1 MTNPTSGLETE
12 PGNIPPAKPASPE
25 DWLRVLT
32 RRMDLRRLGVLMLR
46 SYVDGNAPLPEM
58 SKTTRQSWAS
68 FQRRSRTNWGELI
81 VDSVVDRLIP
91 NGITVGGDNKSPAAK
106 QAQQAWRDNRMAGVF
121 KEWVRY
127 GMVFG
132 QSYLTVWS
140 GKSSGNGN
148 GVVITADSPETMIV
162 VTDPLQHWKPKAA
175 LRVWRNQDEARDYAI
190 VWTPTGWQQFTRP
203 TYTRIE
209 LKIIPSKWLVNLA
222 EGAWTAD
229 GQPGGSSD
237 TERPIPVVVYNNPG
251 GHGDFETHIDL
262 INRINS
268 EVLQRLVIQAMQA
281 FRQRAI
287 TGGILPERDENGN
300 LIDWAARFE
309 PAPGAL
315 WNLDLGQEIW
325 ESSPADVS
333 GIIEGAKESIRALS
347 AMTKTPLPML
357 MPDNS
362 NASAE
367 GAKATE
373 SGHLFRCMAR
383 LGEAKHGIEAAM
395 EMALKL
401 GGAELADGDFVEV
414 SFANVQLITIAEKY
428 AAALAAHNA
437 GESTKSIQRNILAYS
452 PDQIAQDEIDRA
464 HEALLAASLPPVATT
479 VQETVQAAP
488 GGGAP
493 APPPGQQAPAG
504 QQPQPKPP
512 QSAPGVK
519 KQPTTLGG
527 TQPGGKKPAQPKLPP
542 AAAKK

>member
-1 MTNPTSGLETE
+1 MTNPNGNVIDTSG
-12 PGNIPPAKPASPE
+12 IPSADVKSPE
-25 DWLRVLT
+25 AWLRVLT

-46 SYVDGNAPLPEM
+46 SYVDGNSPLPEM

-68 FQRRSRTNWGELI
+68 FQRRARTNWGELI
-81 VDSVVDRLIP
+81 VDSVVDRLVP

-106 QAQQAWRDNRMAGVF
+106 LAQQSWRDNRMAGVF
-121 KEWVRY
+121 KEWARY

-140 GKSSGNGN
+140 GNSTGNGN
-148 GVVITADSPETMIV
+148 GVIITADSPETMIV

-190 VWTPTGWQQFTRP
+190 VWTPRGWQQFTRP

-222 EGAWTAD
+222 EGAWTSD

-268 EVLQRLVIQAMQA
+268 EILERLVIQAMQA

-287 TGGILPERDENGN
+287 TGGLLPDRDEHGN
-300 LIDWAARFE
+300 AIAWDEVFAS
-309 PAPGAL
+309 APGAL
-315 WNLDLGQEIW
+315 WNLPEGLELW
-325 ESSPADVS
+325 ESAQTDVS
-333 GIIEGAKESIRALS
+333 GIIEGAKEDIRQLS

-373 SGHLFRCMAR
+373 SGHLFRCMSR

-395 EMALKL
+395 EMAVLL
-401 GGAELADGDFVEV
+401 SGGDIPDGDSLEV
-414 SFANVQLITIAEKY
+414 SFENVQLITLAEKY

-437 GESTKSIQRNILAYS
+437 GESTKSIQRNILGYS
-452 PDQIAQDEIDRA
+452 PDQIAQDEVDRA
-464 HEALLAASLPPVATT
+464 HEALLAASLPPVPSI

-493 APPPGQQAPAG
+493 APAPGAQAPAG
-504 QQPQPKPP
+504 QQPQPRPS

-527 TQPGGKKPAQPKLPP
+527 TQPGGRKKLGPAIKTP
-542 AAAKK
+542 AAKK